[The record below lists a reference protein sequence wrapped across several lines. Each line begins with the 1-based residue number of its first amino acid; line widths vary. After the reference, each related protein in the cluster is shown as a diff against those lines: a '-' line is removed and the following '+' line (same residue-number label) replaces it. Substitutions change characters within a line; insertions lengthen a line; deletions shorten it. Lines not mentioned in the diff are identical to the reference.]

1 MRRLPYFMLGALT
14 LSLIGGWGGAAA
26 GTQQTRRDL
35 SPYLTMSVQGGAAPA
50 ASLTHSAGNMFAANS
65 LAQAAFANPAFQRV
79 WERTDKPVAS
89 GQVQRSW
96 YWGPTANSEGLQEDY
111 AEGAGGK
118 RLVQYFD
125 KSRMEI
131 NNVGAD
137 PNSPFYVTN
146 GLLAVELI
154 SGKMQVGNAAYTDRY
169 PADIPLASD
178 ADDANAPTYLSFQ
191 GVTNTPLGDH
201 PAESKVGKAAI
212 STIARNGTVGED
224 ATKGSYP
231 RANYVYYEQATK
243 HNVPQAI
250 WDFLNESG
258 PVYNSATGK
267 NADARLSEPWFYAT
281 GLPISEPYWA
291 LVKIAGQPQDVLIQ
305 AFERRIVT
313 YAPNGVPGFKV
324 QMGNIGAHYYDWRY
338 KDAGRPATQPTPV
351 SQPTTTAPSPT
362 ATTVVAPATPTTA
375 PQPQDPNS
383 DCSGIPAP
391 RNMIVT
397 PDCGPGG
404 TIFRFEGRGFEP
416 GENVGIYI
424 SLPDQAVFDAE
435 FQATAEPDGRVTGIG
450 FRTINDPEIFTPGI
464 WGITMEGVTTHNKAI
479 GYFKILSPG
488 PTPTPPPA
496 GTPLAC
502 DTSGSVNGTATPPS
516 ARPGTT
522 ILFRATGFSP
532 SEEISFWFTL
542 PNGEVLGTVE
552 PVPPGFV
559 NPDGSIG
566 PLPFPIDEDIVRIGT
581 GRWGLTFKG
590 ASTEHIAVIYFCV
603 QP

>member
-1 MRRLPYFMLGALT
+1 MLGALA

-26 GTQQTRRDL
+26 DTRQVETRSDL
-35 SPYLTMSVQGGAAPA
+35 SPYLTMSVEGMTAQAAIMPG
-50 ASLTHSAGNMFAANS
+50 SAGNMFAVNS
-65 LAQAAFANPAFQRV
+65 QAQAAFANPAFQRV

-96 YWGPTANSEGLQEDY
+96 YWGPTANSQGLQEDY

-131 NNVGAD
+131 NNLGGD
-137 PNSPFYVTN
+137 PNSQFYVTN

-154 SGKMQVGNAAYTDRY
+154 SGKVQTGNAAYTDRY

-178 ADDANAPTYLSFQ
+178 PDDATAPTYLSFQ

-201 PAESKVGKAAI
+201 PAESKVGKAAT
-212 STIARNGTVGED
+212 STIARNGAVGED
-224 ATKGSYP
+224 ATRSSYP
-231 RANYVYYEQATK
+231 RVNYVYYEQATR

-291 LVKIAGQPQDVLIQ
+291 RVKVAGQPQDVLIQ

-324 QMGNIGAHYYDWRY
+324 QMGNIGQHYYDWRY
-338 KDAGRPATQPTPV
+338 KEAGRPATQSTPV

-362 ATTVVAPATPTTA
+362 ATIGAAPATATTA
-375 PQPQDPNS
+375 PQPQDPNTN
-383 DCSGIPAP
+383 CSGIPAP
-391 RNMIVT
+391 QNMVVR

-404 TIFRFEGRGFEP
+404 TIFRFEARGFEP
-416 GENVGIYI
+416 GENVGIYV
-424 SLPDQAVFDAE
+424 SLPDQSVFDAQ
-435 FQATAEPDGRVTGIG
+435 FQATAEPDGRVTGISLRSG
-450 FRTINDPEIFTPGI
+450 SNLREFPPGI
-464 WGITMEGVTTHNKAI
+464 WAVTMEGVTTHNKAI

-488 PTPTPPPA
+488 PTPTPAPA

-516 ARPGTT
+516 GRPGTT
-522 ILFRATGFSP
+522 ILFRATGFAP
-532 SEEISFWFTL
+532 NEEVSFWFTL
-542 PNGEVLGTVE
+542 PNGDVLGTAA
-552 PVPPGFV
+552 PVPAGFV

-566 PLPFPIDEDIVRIGT
+566 PLPFTIDSSIVGVGV

-590 ASTEHIAVIYFCV
+590 ASTQHTAVIYFCV

>member
-26 GTQQTRRDL
+26 DTRPTRSDL
-35 SPYLTMSVQGGAAPA
+35 SPYLTMSVQGRIAEAS
-50 ASLTHSAGNMFAANS
+50 SLTGSAGNMFAAN
-65 LAQAAFANPAFQRV
+65 LQAQAAFANPAFQRV

-96 YWGPTANSEGLQEDY
+96 YWGPTANSQGLQEDY

-131 NNVGAD
+131 NNLGGD
-137 PNSPFYVTN
+137 PNSQFYVTN

-178 ADDANAPTYLSFQ
+178 ADDTNAPTYLSFQ

-201 PAESKVGKAAI
+201 PAESKVGQAAT
-212 STIARNGTVGED
+212 STIARNGAVGED
-224 ATKGSYP
+224 ATKSSYP
-231 RANYVYYEQATK
+231 RVNYVYFEQATK

-258 PVYNSATGK
+258 PVYDSATGR

-291 LVKIAGQPQDVLIQ
+291 RVKIAGQQQDVLIQ

-324 QMGNIGAHYYDWRY
+324 QMGNIGQHYYDWRY
-338 KDAGRPATQPTPV
+338 KDAGRPTTQPTPV
-351 SQPTTTAPSPT
+351 SQPTTTGAQPT
-362 ATTVVAPATPTTA
+362 ATTAPATATA
-375 PQPQDPNS
+375 TAVPQPQDPNTTC
-383 DCSGIPAP
+383 DGIPAP
-391 RNMIVT
+391 RNMIVR
-397 PDCGPGG
+397 PDCGPLG
-404 TIFRFEGRGFEP
+404 TTFRFEGRGFEP
-416 GENVGIYI
+416 GEQVGIYV
-424 SLPDQAVFDAE
+424 SLPDQSVFDAE

-450 FRTINDPEIFTPGI
+450 LGTFNDADVFPPGI

-532 SEEISFWFTL
+532 NEEISYWFTL
-542 PNGEVLGTVE
+542 PSGDVLGTAA
-552 PVPPGFV
+552 PVPAGFV

-566 PLPFPIDEDIVRIGT
+566 PLPFPIDEDIVRIGV
-581 GRWGLTFKG
+581 GRWGLTFQG
-590 ASTEHIAVIYFCV
+590 ASTQHIAVIYFCV